1 MLKAHFCATN
11 KVIVT
16 TLSLKTVQKQL
27 PELVTVTP
35 FQIYVQVILYWAVIV
50 LVFLTGSL
58 VDSACQHNRQTVTE
72 CCLTFP
78 IV

>member
-1 MLKAHFCATN
+1 MLKAHLCATN
-11 KVIVT
+11 IMIVT
-16 TLSLKTVQKQL
+16 TLSLKTVQKLL

-35 FQIYVQVILYWAVIV
+35 FQIYVQVTLYWAVIV

-58 VDSACQHNRQTVTE
+58 VGSACQHNRQPVTE
-72 CCLTFP
+72 CYGTFP